1 MILTHR
7 KNGRAKRELS
17 RELKIG
23 PVQTDGAEVN
33 RRIPALDGLRGLA
46 IVAVFLYHYAD
57 GGSTSSV
64 LWVRCFSRILGV
76 GWSGVDLFFVLSG
89 FLITGILFNTQ
100 TDPGYYKNFYVR
112 RVLRIFPIYYIAIA
126 VVFVGGIALG
136 VHWGLGHIWF
146 LFYLG
151 YPAVLLWPHL
161 IPLSSFIRI
170 THLWSL
176 SVEEQ
181 FYMIWPWAVRT
192 LQSGR
197 NILLTCSVV
206 FVFAFIL
213 RVVFVESGNAVWAST
228 FLFCRM
234 DTLAVGAA
242 LAIAVRRIAP
252 SKLQKAAIFT
262 FLLAAAAFV
271 AIGTMGHSFERSQPA
286 IAIWGYSLTAIG
298 CGALLLMSLGV
309 GSRLFSL
316 SVLRMF
322 GKYSYG
328 LYLYHFPLTA
338 VLEPLKPMILA
349 RVGSFA
355 AGSLLYVGICLAINL
370 GVAALSFHFI
380 EAPFLRLKKR
390 FNKTGRTATLPGDN
404 RRFTLQKIQPE
415 NSEA

>member
-1 MILTHR
+1 VTTTPV
-7 KNGRAKRELS
+7 
-17 RELKIG
+17 ELKIG
-23 PVQTDGAEVN
+23 PVRTDGVEVN
-33 RRIPALDGLRGLA
+33 RRVPALDGLRGLA
-46 IVAVFLYHYAD
+46 IIAVFLYHYGA

-64 LWVRCFSRILGV
+64 LWVRCFSRVLGI

-100 TDPGYYKNFYVR
+100 TDPEYYKNFYVR

-126 VVFVGGIALG
+126 AVFVIGIALG
-136 VHWGLGHIWF
+136 VHWTRGHIWF
-146 LFYLG
+146 LFFLG

-161 IPLSSFIRI
+161 IPLSPFIRI

-181 FYMIWPWAVRT
+181 FYMVWPWAVRK

-197 NILLTCSVV
+197 NVLVTCALV
-206 FVFAFIL
+206 FVMALVL
-213 RVVFVESGNAVWAST
+213 RVVFVESGHSVWAST

-234 DTLAVGAA
+234 DTLAVGSA
-242 LAIAVRRIAP
+242 LAVAVRRIDP
-252 SKLQKAAIFT
+252 SRLQKAAIST
-262 FLLAAAAFV
+262 FLLAVAAFV
-271 AIGTMGHSFERSQPA
+271 AIGTVAHSFERSQPA
-286 IAIWGYSLTAIG
+286 IAIWGYSLTAIA

-309 GSRLFSL
+309 GSRLFSFP
-316 SVLRMF
+316 VLRLF

-338 VLEPLKPMILA
+338 VFEPLKPMILV

-355 AGSLLYVGICLAINL
+355 AGSLIYVAICLAINL